1 MSKIILSEETAF
13 PGRWIK
19 VNRYHVE
26 DSSDH
31 SVKEFEC
38 MERGNSVTALVYD
51 PSTDEY
57 LFTEQWRMG
66 AKTDLLELAAGAM
79 DHAGEKPEQTIQRE
93 IEEELGYK
101 INPGSLKLLFE
112 FYVSPGGCSEKMFL
126 YYAETG
132 EKISDGGGIDDE
144 NIRIVRLKFDQ
155 LKNLQQFQD
164 AKTLIGVMWL
174 LGRRDRGL
182 GTGDDLQ

>member
-1 MSKIILSEETAF
+1 MSKKILSEETAF

-19 VNRYHVE
+19 VNRYRVE
-26 DSSDH
+26 ESSDL

-38 MERGNSVTALVYD
+38 MERGNSVTAVVYD
-51 PSTDEY
+51 PSTNEY

-66 AKTDLLELAAGAM
+66 SKTDLLELAAGAM
-79 DHAGEKPEQTIQRE
+79 DHAGEKPDQTIQRE

-101 INPGSLKLLFE
+101 IKPASLKLLFE

-132 EKISDGGGIDDE
+132 EKISEGGGIDDE
-144 NIRIVRLKFDQ
+144 KIRIVRLKFEQ

-174 LGRRDRGL
+174 LRSRDGRR
-182 GTGDDLQ
+182 GTEDDF

>member
-1 MSKIILSEETAF
+1 MSKKILSEETAF

-19 VNRYHVE
+19 VNRYRVE
-26 DSSDH
+26 ESSDL

-38 MERGNSVTALVYD
+38 MERGNSVTAVVYD
-51 PSTDEY
+51 PSTNEY

-66 AKTDLLELAAGAM
+66 SKTDLLELAAGAM
-79 DHAGEKPEQTIQRE
+79 DHAGEKPDQTIQRE

-101 INPGSLKLLFE
+101 IKPASLKLLFE

-132 EKISDGGGIDDE
+132 EKISEGGGIDDE
-144 NIRIVRLKFDQ
+144 KIHIVRLKFEQ

-174 LGRRDRGL
+174 LRSRDGRR
-182 GTGDDLQ
+182 GTICKK

>member
-1 MSKIILSEETAF
+1 MSKKILSEEIAF

-31 SVKEFEC
+31 SIKEFEC
-38 MERGNSVTALVYD
+38 MERGNSVTAVVFD
-51 PSTDEY
+51 PTTNEY

-79 DHAGEKPEQTIQRE
+79 DHAGEAPDQTIQRE

-101 INPGSLKLLFE
+101 IKPSSLKLLFE

-132 EKISDGGGIDDE
+132 EKISEGGGIDDE
-144 NIRIVRLKFDQ
+144 KICIVRLKFEQ

-174 LGRRDRGL
+174 LRSRDERR
-182 GTGDDLQ
+182 GTGDDL

>member
-1 MSKIILSEETAF
+1 MSKKILSEETAF

-19 VNRYHVE
+19 VNRYRVE
-26 DSSDH
+26 ESSDL

-38 MERGNSVTALVYD
+38 MERGNSVTAVVYD
-51 PSTDEY
+51 PSTNEY

-66 AKTDLLELAAGAM
+66 SKTDLLELAAGAM
-79 DHAGEKPEQTIQRE
+79 DHAGEKPDQTIQRE

-101 INPGSLKLLFE
+101 IKPASLKLLFE

-132 EKISDGGGIDDE
+132 EKISEGGGIDDE
-144 NIRIVRLKFDQ
+144 KIHIVRLKFEQ

-174 LGRRDRGL
+174 LRSRDGRR
-182 GTGDDLQ
+182 GTGDDL